1 MCTYEYVCMYTLYIC
16 VFVNVYKKQTV
27 VMFIKLI
34 VILEEER

>member
-1 MCTYEYVCMYTLYIC
+1 MCTYEHVYMYTLYIY
-16 VFVNVYKKQTV
+16 VFVNVYEKQTV